1 MTLRE
6 PLMAALVVA
15 SAAACSPTL
24 EWREFVPEGSGVAV
38 TFPCRPDRHARTVA
52 VAGADARIEMLVCTA
67 GGATYALS
75 FFDVAEPGRISTVLA
90 DLRTR
95 AVANIQGQALPGGA
109 GQPSPLQIKGMTA
122 NDNAGRLAVAGRLP
136 EGGAVQEQAAFF
148 TRGLRVYQATVIG
161 PALQPQAVETFFGGL
176 SFPG

>member
-6 PLMAALVVA
+6 PMIAVLAAA

-24 EWREFVPEGSGVAV
+24 EWREFVPEGSGLGV

-52 VAGADARIEMLVCTA
+52 VAGANARMEMLVCTA

-75 FFDVAEPGRISTVLA
+75 FFDVVEPERISAALA
-90 DLRTR
+90 DLRAS
-95 AVANIQGQALPGGA
+95 AVANVEGQARPGQE

-122 NDNAGRLAVAGRLP
+122 NDNAVRLTIAGRLP
-136 EGGAVQEQAAFF
+136 DGAAVQEQAAFF

-161 PALQPQAVETFFGGL
+161 AALQPQAVETFFGGL
-176 SFPG
+176 SFPE